1 MRAKI
6 AARNLRESDGLDD
19 ARMQPNHGEA
29 VRIGFMQKK
38 NADGG
43 WANSNNKEFE

>member
-6 AARNLRESDGLDD
+6 AARNLREPDGLDD

-29 VRIGFMQKK
+29 VRTGFMQKK
-38 NADGG
+38 ADRG
-43 WANSNNKEFE
+43 WANSNNEFE